1 MTFKLPPRKPRT
13 ENPKTTRP
21 PRPSKLTEPRHR
33 ATLNVLYLDP
43 EGQITLIAGDRSASG
58 PLASL
63 RQLTLQLGAK
73 GPTVLVLPAELRDVK
88 PPPGLPA
95 PEVPGYFDSLAKG
108 LALLPDGAAPTL
120 MAVPDA
126 ALLQQARAAVR
137 VTRLSLTSLMPFAT
151 AVLRAAHVTSTTVI
165 LQVTTDTYD
174 TTVLS
179 GVGVTSRRQLRQ
191 GQGESSSTPST
202 GRTITL
208 AGQIDV
214 AVRNLS
220 SKGDL
225 PVLLLIGAPLDDT
238 LSVPSDT
245 RALSLVEAL
254 LGARQPA
261 PAALPAEE
269 PLHRAWLA
277 ATFERSLLQTR
288 ALDAK
293 VFTALGLAAALNLGL
308 FLFTQQVQAQNAQ
321 LTEQK
326 QQLQTQADQVQALRA
341 VNAQLAARNAQAT
354 TLTQAKGPLAQ
365 DLPSSLSASRSCTAR
380 CKASAVPTPSP
391 PAIWPPSARPSPA
404 ATICSPIPRV
414 PKPSP
419 KASSATG
426 SPPMSTVSTA
436 AAPPAA
442 PTPRAAPCSCGP
454 PPPIPPRRCSHEP
467 QTLLPHARRAPA
479 RWTPRL

>member
-1 MTFKLPPRKPRT
+1 MTFKLPTRKSSTGNAKP
-13 ENPKTTRP
+13 PRP

-33 ATLNVLYLDP
+33 ATLNVLSLDP
-43 EGQITLIAGDRSASG
+43 EGQVTLIAGDRSASG

-73 GPTVLVLPAELRDVK
+73 GPTVLVLSAELRDVK

-108 LALLPDGAAPTL
+108 LALLPDGATPTL

-126 ALLQQARAAVR
+126 ALLQQVRAAVR
-137 VTRLSLTSLMPFAT
+137 ATRLSLTSLMPFAT
-151 AVLRAAHVTSTTVI
+151 AALRAAHVTSTTVI

-191 GQGESSSTPST
+191 GQGESSSTSST

-261 PAALPAEE
+261 PAALPTEE
-269 PLHRAWLA
+269 PLHRAQLA
-277 ATFERSLLQTR
+277 ATFERSLIQTR

-308 FLFTQQVQAQNAQ
+308 VLFAQQLQAQNAQ

-354 TLTQAKGPLAQ
+354 ALTQAKGPLAQ
-365 DLPSSLSASRSCTAR
+365 DLPQLAERITQLHGTLQSLGGPNPVAPGDLAAFGTPVTRSYDLLAHTQSPESLTQGFQRDGLAADVHSVDCGSTASRPHAQGCTVQLR
-380 CKASAVPTPSP
+380 
-391 PAIWPPSARPSPA
+391 
-404 ATICSPIPRV
+404 
-414 PKPSP
+414 
-419 KASSATG
+419 
-426 SPPMSTVSTA
+426 
-436 AAPPAA
+436 AA
-442 PTPRAAPCSCGP
+442 PTDTSTAV
-454 PPPIPPRRCSHEP
+454 
-467 QTLLPHARRAPA
+467 LP
-479 RWTPRL
+479 